1 MSEIRTDT
9 TRNKPDR
16 KPSFQER
23 DTRMSKTIGKKR
35 MLPMFLAGAG
45 VLVAGFGVA
54 ASAVALGIE
63 ANNELGAGVSITETC
78 QPEGVGN
85 DIAVGFSTPTYVPA
99 DQTFEVA
106 AAVLSNIDAA
116 CVGLDVQVVVADA
129 TGAELGAFD
138 GVIGGT
144 TLTATLPAAVD
155 SAEVAS
161 VAVVI
166 YGD

>member
-1 MSEIRTDT
+1 
-9 TRNKPDR
+9 
-16 KPSFQER
+16 
-23 DTRMSKTIGKKR
+23 MSKTIGKKR
-35 MLPMFLAGAG
+35 MFPMLLAGAG

-78 QPEGVGN
+78 QPEGVSN
-85 DIAVGFSTPTYVPA
+85 DIAVGFSTPNYVPV
-99 DQTFEVA
+99 DQTFEVG

-116 CVGLDVQVVVADA
+116 CNGLDVQVVVADA
-129 TGAELGAFD
+129 TGAELGSYT
-138 GVIGGT
+138 GT
-144 TLTATLPAAVD
+144 ISGASVTATLPAPVD